1 MDIATSPVT
10 ACHYIV
16 ECPADLVPAFY
27 AVGSRGKRAAAAP
40 RSTNQDSGGESQASG
55 TNNDAFSTRKWPID
69 GGEWGTNLCSYQE
82 LIITGH
88 ADGSV
93 RFWDASGGK
102 TLQYFIFHGLVSMI
116 FGTCNHLLW
125 LF

>member
-1 MDIATSPVT
+1 MDIAVSPVT
-10 ACHYIV
+10 ACHYVV

-27 AVGSRGKRAAAAP
+27 AVGSRGKRVAAA
-40 RSTNQDSGGESQASG
+40 SGSNNQESGGESQALG
-55 TNNDAFSTRKWPID
+55 TNSDSFSLRKWPID

-93 RFWDASGGK
+93 RFWDASGGESFRPF
-102 TLQYFIFHGLVSMI
+102 YP
-116 FGTCNHLLW
+116 LW
-125 LF
+125 H

>member
-1 MDIATSPVT
+1 MDIAVSPVT
-10 ACHYIV
+10 ACYYVV

-27 AVGSRGKRAAAAP
+27 SVGSRGKRAAAAGKP
-40 RSTNQDSGGESQASG
+40 SNQESVGDNQASG
-55 TNNDAFSTRKWPID
+55 SGCDSFSTRKWPID

-93 RFWDASGGK
+93 RFWDASGG
-102 TLQYFIFHGLVSMI
+102 LIFVLESAHS
-116 FGTCNHLLW
+116 LL
-125 LF
+125 LMNPFVHTR